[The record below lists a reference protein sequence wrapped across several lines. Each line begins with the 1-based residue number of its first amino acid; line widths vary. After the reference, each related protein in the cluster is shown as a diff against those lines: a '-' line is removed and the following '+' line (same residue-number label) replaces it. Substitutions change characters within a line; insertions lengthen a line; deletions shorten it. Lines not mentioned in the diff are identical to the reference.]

1 MKTKK
6 AELMVRSFWDH
17 SGLEQHLEE
26 MAAQGWMLDRIGSLM
41 HYRRM
46 EPAKLRFC
54 ITYCANASV
63 YDPGP
68 TPQEQELQ
76 EYSAF
81 AGWTLAASS
90 GQMQVYYTDQEDAI
104 PLETDP
110 LMEVENIH
118 KTAKKTVFVQDLIF
132 LLLGLFWLGIKGWEC
147 ITDPAESLS
156 DPTTLGTLA
165 IYCVLIVICLADL
178 GAYLRWRGKALQAAT
193 QGEFLPTTDMFPL
206 QAWTLAAVTLCLV
219 LYAATILT
227 SGNGSSFIAFLLG
240 AVIYLG
246 TLFLVLQVR
255 NALKRGGAS
264 RRMNAAVSIGV
275 TAVCAIVFTG
285 LAVGAI
291 LHIGTPGRAGYR
303 WGREEN
309 LESYEFHTQIR
320 YAYQD
325 AIPLRVEDLLGD
337 LHYDGYVTE
346 RDSQGTFLVSREEMM
361 QYPRLDDPAGN
372 EVPSLEYT
380 VVSVHFPLL
389 TDACQEDMLED
400 LRHNADVFG
409 FMVLDTDPAP
419 WGADAVWE
427 RINQDGTSWNQY
439 LIRWGNKLVR
449 LELDWTPDEAQKAMI
464 AEKLSGR

>member
-6 AELMVRSFWDH
+6 AEMMVRAFWDH
-17 SGLEQHLEE
+17 SGLERHLED
-26 MAAQGWMLDRIGSLM
+26 MAAEGWMLERIGSLM
-41 HYRRM
+41 HYRRI
-46 EPAKLRFC
+46 EPTKLRFC

-63 YDPGP
+63 YDPSP

-76 EYSAF
+76 AFSEF

-90 GQMQVYYTDQEDAI
+90 GQMQVYYTDREDAI

-132 LLLGLFWLGIKGWEC
+132 LLLGLMWLGIKGWEC
-147 ITDPAESLS
+147 ITDPVESLS
-156 DPTTLGTLA
+156 DPTTLSILA
-165 IYCVLIVICLADL
+165 IYLLLILLCLTDL

-206 QAWTLAAVTLCLV
+206 QAWSLAAVAVCLV
-219 LYAATILT
+219 LYVATILNT
-227 SGNGSSFIAFLLG
+227 GNGSYFFAFLLG
-240 AVIYLG
+240 AVIFLG

-255 NALKRGGAS
+255 NALKRGGVS

-275 TAVCAIVFTG
+275 TAVCAVVFTG
-285 LAVGAI
+285 VAVSAI
-291 LHIGTPGRAGYR
+291 LTIGTPGRVGYR
-303 WGREEN
+303 WGREN
-309 LESYEFHTQIR
+309 DLESYEFHTQIR
-320 YAYQD
+320 YVYRD
-325 AIPLRVEDLLGD
+325 EIPLRVEDLLGD
-337 LHYDGYVTE
+337 MDYDGYVSE

-372 EVPSLEYT
+372 QVPSLEYT

-389 TDACQEDMLED
+389 IDACLEDMLED
-400 LRHNADVFG
+400 LRRNADVFG

-439 LIRWGNKLVR
+439 LIRWGNKLVL
-449 LELDWTPDEAQKAMI
+449 LEADWTLDDAQKGII
-464 AEKLSGR
+464 AEKLSGK